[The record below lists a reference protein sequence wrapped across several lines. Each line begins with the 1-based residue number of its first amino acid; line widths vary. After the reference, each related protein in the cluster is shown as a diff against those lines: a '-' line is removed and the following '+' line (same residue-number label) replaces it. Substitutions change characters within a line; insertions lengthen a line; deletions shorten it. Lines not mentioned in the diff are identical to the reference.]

1 MGQKSAEAI
10 VDKESTTHGSVVA
23 GNELGK
29 AGMDS
34 PCRRAELEEGDV
46 ILHELP
52 EHTCTRPGT
61 CMGRVMGIQLPR
73 IITVTAVLS
82 KN

>member
-1 MGQKSAEAI
+1 MGQKSAEVI
-10 VDKESTTHGSVVA
+10 VGKDVTTHGGVVA

-52 EHTCTRPGT
+52 CTFNPIG
-61 CMGRVMGIQLPR
+61 
-73 IITVTAVLS
+73 
-82 KN
+82 

>member
-10 VDKESTTHGSVVA
+10 VDKDVTTHGGVVA

-46 ILHELP
+46 ILLELSRQL
-52 EHTCTRPGT
+52 CTRPGEWLR
-61 CMGRVMGIQLPR
+61 RVMGIQLPR
-73 IITVTAVLS
+73 IIAVTAVLS